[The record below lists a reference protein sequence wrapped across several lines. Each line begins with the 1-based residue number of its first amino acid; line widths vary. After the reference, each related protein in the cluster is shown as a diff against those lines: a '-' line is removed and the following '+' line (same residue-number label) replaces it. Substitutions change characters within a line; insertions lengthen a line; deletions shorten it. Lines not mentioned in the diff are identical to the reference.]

1 MNKYPLI
8 GGSICAVVLLVLASL
23 TNVVGYQTVQASNQK
38 IISTEVSPK
47 ELLFQTIIDMA
58 NNKDIQKVILG
69 SELTGKRFFDF
80 NMRYMT
86 FKFPVITEKLLNRI
100 YAMGVIFTKTI
111 NKSIIHSLIEQYQVN
126 DKGIQKEI
134 SAVIEKNTLLKG
146 ELTQLAS
153 SKCDCENNSEVTP
166 SYIPLIACAILG
178 IFIILTIVIYG
189 AFLGL
194 NQLFYILHLNSP
206 PHFYLYLFSDLLHI
220 VFYALSE
227 VALIIIILSEA
238 LMEGIGCVPPYIP

>member
-23 TNVVGYQTVQASNQK
+23 TNVIGYQTIQASNHK
-38 IISTEVSPK
+38 IITTENNEK
-47 ELLFQTIIDMA
+47 ELVFQTIVDLA
-58 NNKDIQKVILG
+58 NNKEIQRVILG
-69 SELTGKRFFDF
+69 YELIDKRLYDPG
-80 NMRYMT
+80 MRFSVFT
-86 FKFPVITEKLLNRI
+86 PPVLTEKFLKRM
-100 YAMGVIFTKTI
+100 YVMGVIFTKTI
-111 NKSIIHSLIEQYQVN
+111 NKSIIHYLIEQYQVN

-189 AFLGL
+189 ASLGI
-194 NQLFYILHLNSP
+194 NKFFYILHLNSG
-206 PHFYLYLFSDLLHI
+206 PHFYLYLFSDLLHV

-227 VALIIIILSEA
+227 VALIIIILSET
-238 LMEGIGCVPPYIP
+238 LMECIGCVPPYIP